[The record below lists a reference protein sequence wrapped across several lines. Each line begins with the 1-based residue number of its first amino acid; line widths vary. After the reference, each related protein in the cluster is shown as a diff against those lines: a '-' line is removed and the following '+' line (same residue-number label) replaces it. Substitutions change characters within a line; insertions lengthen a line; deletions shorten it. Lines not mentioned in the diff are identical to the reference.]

1 MKKLLILTLTLFL
14 SFANLA
20 LTASAAESK
29 TYSKYLPEIER
40 LTILDGGRLK
50 PFDTYAR
57 NKLLQFSGRAKIK
70 YKDKKLSASE
80 WLSLSIFEPEEA
92 ESIKVFLINNPQIA
106 QSLNIKEEEKRRYS
120 FSSLRERVDLL
131 NDFASKAFEKEEK
144 KRDLIENEFIRTFTN
159 FHNYSQ
165 LINSFSLFQTKNS
178 LKYFSQGK
186 IAQDLDISAKPTI
199 YELSRKAPKL
209 EELINSQDKELRDS
223 AVKLGF
229 ALFSW
234 IESYKNYLKNFS
246 SEETLSFIHS
256 DSVTYNPWSLF
267 FNLQDKNKNF
277 NPKLVNDAAKLQAAY
292 DSNENGKFKDLIS
305 NFNQR
310 HPKKTNIDLE
320 LLFNKLNPL
329 AKSMFFYIFAFI
341 LGMIYLIKSNKNKL
355 LALSSKTFLVAGFL
369 FHLFAVIS
377 RILILERAPVSN
389 LYETFVFVALVVV
402 LLGITMQSMDKKYL
416 YGALSSSISGFIL
429 LLIAS
434 KFAMEGDTM
443 KVLIAVLN
451 SNFWLS
457 THVVAE
463 MIGYAGVSLAGLL
476 GHFYLIKAINNPD
489 YKTDEELKFLNKTI
503 LGMIGFG
510 LLFTFLGTMLGGVWA
525 DQSWGR
531 FWGWD
536 PKENGALLIILWTAI
551 TLHARISGYIKE
563 FGTAIFAILGT
574 VVVMVSWFGVNLLGV
589 GLHSYGFTDG
599 LARNLFIY
607 IGFEFVYI
615 LAMIGLF
622 KKFLAKP

>member
-1 MKKLLILTLTLFL
+1 MKKLLPLTLSLFL
-14 SFANLA
+14 SFTNLA
-20 LTASAAESK
+20 LMASAEEFK
-29 TYSKYLPEIER
+29 TNDKYIPEIEQ
-40 LTILDGGRLK
+40 LIILDAGRLK

-57 NKLLQFSGRAKIK
+57 NKLLQFSGRTKIK
-70 YKDKKLSASE
+70 YYDKKLSASK
-80 WLSLSIFEPEEA
+80 WLSLSIFEPEKVEN
-92 ESIKVFLINNPQIA
+92 IKVFLINNPQIA

-120 FSSLRERVDLL
+120 FSSLRDKVDLL
-131 NDFASKAFEKEEK
+131 NDFASKAFEKEDK
-144 KRDLIENEFIRTFTN
+144 NKDLIDKEFIRTFTN

-178 LKYFSQGK
+178 LKFFSKGE
-186 IAQDLDISAKPTI
+186 IAEHLNISKNPTI
-199 YELSRKAPKL
+199 YELSSKAPKL
-209 EELINSQDKELRDS
+209 EKLINSKDKKLRDS
-223 AVKLGF
+223 SVKLGF

-234 IESYKNYLKNFS
+234 IESYKDYLKNFS
-246 SEETLSFIHS
+246 NEETLSFIYS
-256 DSVTYNPWSLF
+256 DPNTYNPWSLF
-267 FNLQDKNKNF
+267 FKLQNKSFDPELIN
-277 NPKLVNDAAKLQAAY
+277 NAAKLQLAY
-292 DSNENGKFKDLIS
+292 DSNDNEKFKDLVNDFNIRHEKKVNIS
-305 NFNQR
+305 
-310 HPKKTNIDLE
+310 LE

-329 AKSMFFYIFAFI
+329 AKTMFFYIFAFI
-341 LGMIYLIKSNKNKL
+341 IAMIYLIKSNKSKL
-355 LALSSKTFLVAGFL
+355 LALSSKGFLLVGFL
-369 FHLFAVIS
+369 FHLFAVVS

-416 YGALSSSISGFIL
+416 YGTLSSSISGFIL

-457 THVVAE
+457 THVIAE
-463 MIGYAGVSLAGLL
+463 MMGYAGVSLAGLL
-476 GHFYLIKAINNPD
+476 GHFYLIKAFNNHE
-489 YKTDEELKFLNKTI
+489 YKTNEELKFLNKTI
-503 LGMIGFG
+503 LGMLGFG
-510 LLFTFLGTMLGGVWA
+510 LLFSFLGTMLGGIWA

-551 TLHARISGYIKE
+551 TLHARIAGYIKE
-563 FGTAIFAILGT
+563 FATAIFAILGT

-599 LARNLFIY
+599 LARNLFMY
-607 IGFEFVYI
+607 IGFEFVFI
-615 LAMIGLF
+615 LVLIQLF
-622 KKFLAKP
+622 KKFQKNA

>member
-1 MKKLLILTLTLFL
+1 MKKLLILTFTLFL

-20 LTASAAESK
+20 LTASAAESE
-29 TYSKYLPEIER
+29 TNNKYFPEIER
-40 LTILDGGRLK
+40 LTILDSGRLK

-57 NKLLQFSGRAKIK
+57 NKLLQFSGRTKIK
-70 YKDKKLSASE
+70 YQDKKLSASE
-80 WLSLSIFEPEEA
+80 WLSLSIFEPEKA

-106 QSLNIKEEEKRRYS
+106 QSLNITEEEKRHYNYL
-120 FSSLRERVDLL
+120 SLRDKVDLL

-144 KRDLIENEFIRTFTN
+144 KRDLIDKEFIRTFTN

-186 IAQDLDISAKPTI
+186 IAKGLNISANPTI

-209 EELINSQDKELRDS
+209 EQLINSKDKELRDG

-234 IESYKNYLKNFS
+234 IESYKDYLKNFS
-246 SEETLSFIHS
+246 NEETLTFIYN
-256 DSVTYNPWSLF
+256 DSKTYNPWSLF
-267 FNLQDKNKNF
+267 FNLQDKNKSF
-277 NPKLVNDAAKLQAAY
+277 DPELINDAAKLQLAY
-292 DSNENGKFKDLIS
+292 DSEDNEIFNELIN
-305 NFNQR
+305 NFNSR
-310 HPKKTNIDLE
+310 HDKKANISLE

-341 LGMIYLIKSNKNKL
+341 LGMIYLIKSNKSKL
-355 LALSSKTFLVAGFL
+355 LALSSKTFLTAGFL

-402 LLGITMQSMDKKYL
+402 LLGITMQSIDKKYL
-416 YGALSSSISGFIL
+416 YGTLSSSISGFIL

-457 THVVAE
+457 THVIAE

-476 GHFYLIKAINNPD
+476 GHFYLIKSVNNPE

-503 LGMIGFG
+503 LGMVGFG

-551 TLHARISGYIKE
+551 TLHARIAGYIKE

-589 GLHSYGFTDG
+589 GLHSYGFTEG
-599 LARNLFIY
+599 LARNLFMY
-607 IGFEFVYI
+607 IGFEFLYI
-615 LAMIGLF
+615 LVAIAF
-622 KKFLAKP
+622 YKKFQKNA

>member
-1 MKKLLILTLTLFL
+1 MKKLLILTFTLFL

-20 LTASAAESK
+20 LTASAAESE
-29 TYSKYLPEIER
+29 TNNKYFPEIER
-40 LTILDGGRLK
+40 LTILDSGRLK

-57 NKLLQFSGRAKIK
+57 NKLLQFSGRTKIK
-70 YKDKKLSASE
+70 YQDKKLSASE
-80 WLSLSIFEPEEA
+80 WLSLSIFEPEKA

-106 QSLNIKEEEKRRYS
+106 QSLNITEEEKRHYNYL
-120 FSSLRERVDLL
+120 SLRDKVDLL

-144 KRDLIENEFIRTFTN
+144 KRDLIDKEFIRTFTN

-186 IAQDLDISAKPTI
+186 IAKGLNISANPTI

-209 EELINSQDKELRDS
+209 KQLINSKDKELRDG

-234 IESYKNYLKNFS
+234 IESYKDYLKNFS
-246 SEETLSFIHS
+246 NEETLTFIYN
-256 DSVTYNPWSLF
+256 DSKTYNPWSLF
-267 FNLQDKNKNF
+267 FNLQDKNKSF
-277 NPKLVNDAAKLQAAY
+277 DPELINDAAKLQLAY
-292 DSNENGKFKDLIS
+292 DSEDNEIFNELIN
-305 NFNQR
+305 NFNSR
-310 HPKKTNIDLE
+310 HDKKANISLE

-341 LGMIYLIKSNKNKL
+341 LGMIYLIKSNKSKL
-355 LALSSKTFLVAGFL
+355 LALSSKTFLTAGFL

-402 LLGITMQSMDKKYL
+402 LLGITMQSIDKKYL
-416 YGALSSSISGFIL
+416 YGTLSSSISGFIL

-457 THVVAE
+457 THVIAE

-476 GHFYLIKAINNPD
+476 GHFYLIKSVNNPE

-503 LGMIGFG
+503 LGMVGFG

-551 TLHARISGYIKE
+551 TLHARIAGYIKE

-589 GLHSYGFTDG
+589 GLHSYGFTEG
-599 LARNLFIY
+599 LARNLFMY
-607 IGFEFVYI
+607 IGFEFLYI
-615 LAMIGLF
+615 LVAIAF
-622 KKFLAKP
+622 YKKFQKNA